1 MWPIWPGL
9 HECIG
14 MRRPSKLRER
24 RSYYPYP
31 PQSLPLHLKDLPLE
45 AQPREKLLGRGLGA
59 LSDAELLAI
68 LLRTGI
74 AGKSV
79 LQMAEELLQL
89 QNNSASRTKD
99 FSRPAR

>member
-1 MWPIWPGL
+1 
-9 HECIG
+9 
-14 MRRPSKLRER
+14 LR
-24 RSYYPYP
+24 
-31 PQSLPLHLKDLPLE
+31 
-45 AQPREKLLGRGLGA
+45 GA

-68 LLRTGI
+68 LLLTGI

-89 QNNSASRTKD
+89 QNNSASRTTD